1 MLPCVAQEL
10 RGGVALEGDDL
21 RVGVEDGCKMPRRGR
36 VRIYNPRLPG
46 SQLKSTIIARMRA
59 SRDADRCSLNESGM
73 WSARDWLR
81 WLTPRVSAGAN
92 QGAGLALAGRL
103 WLTPSFSRGLC

>member
-1 MLPCVAQEL
+1 M
-10 RGGVALEGDDL
+10 R
-21 RVGVEDGCKMPRRGR
+21 VEDGCKMPRGGR

-81 WLTPRVSAGAN
+81 R
-92 QGAGLALAGRL
+92 
-103 WLTPSFSRGLC
+103 LTPSFSPSQSGYWLGASWPTLAYSVFQPGPLLGCCGRKFLWS